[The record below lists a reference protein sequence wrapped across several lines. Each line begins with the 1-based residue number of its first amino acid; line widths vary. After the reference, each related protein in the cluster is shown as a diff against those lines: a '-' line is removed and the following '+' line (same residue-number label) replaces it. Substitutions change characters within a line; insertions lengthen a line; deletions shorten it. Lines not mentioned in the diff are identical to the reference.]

1 MKNNEQSNSRFQLS
15 GRHPSEY
22 PLSSNDDA
30 MCVDIANALGESNMR
45 FILAR
50 RHQLGMQAI
59 SDAYAVI
66 KDEIRKGTCRNPRR
80 LFNFLLTQKLEEKN
94 QKINH

>member
-15 GRHPSEY
+15 ESRPSEY
-22 PLSSNDDA
+22 PINSNEDA
-30 MCVDIANALGESNMR
+30 ICVDIAAALGESNMR

-50 RHQLGMQAI
+50 RHQLGMQAVN
-59 SDAYAVI
+59 DAYSVV
-66 KDEIRKGTCRNPRR
+66 KDEIRKGTCHNPRR

-94 QKINH
+94 QKN